1 MSVSTPTIFNVIEHA
16 AVIYK
21 QSKSTAATH
30 VFLSPYNYTKLKKEL
45 KSSFFS
51 WSRAEQVDGS
61 ITLSTMTGSIQ
72 VVRVQEDSNDF
83 ILVGSE
89 DDYLTSVVEKTIL

>member
-16 AVIYK
+16 AVVYK
-21 QSKSTAATH
+21 QAKSTAATH
-30 VFLSPYNYTKLKKEL
+30 VFLSPYNYAKLRKEL
-45 KSSFFS
+45 KTSFFS
-51 WSRAEQVDGS
+51 WSRSEQFDGS
-61 ITLSTMTGSIQ
+61 IVLSTITGSIQ
-72 VVRVQEDSNDF
+72 AVKVQEDSNDF